1 MNRSHCLFSMKK
13 HEYKKRQE
21 AVLMNQLPALSLIG
35 VRGFEPPTTTT
46 PL

>member
-1 MNRSHCLFSMKK
+1 MMEQKGMKK
-13 HEYKKRQE
+13 AATE
-21 AVLMNQLPALSLIG
+21 LPPLVG